1 MIHGYFWLG
10 RILPTSME
18 ASPSEQFVV
27 RLLGADQSDSK
38 TRVRRIEKF
47 RKRNKTNFH
56 INDWIFLKF
65 GKLDGFPRISWNH
78 VYIWGDVRDR
88 YWRITRYCL
97 IICIYLLVFVVYN
110 SAPKARY
117 NYRFKITSSSS
128 ARYFTRWFE
137 SRWCT
142 DVEGFRFAITYDCGR
157 TIQIGVF
164 QLAPR
169 LAIEQNRKCND
180 QDLVNGLLIARPVVL
195 RSLR

>member
-78 VYIWGDVRDR
+78 VYIWGDVRDK
-88 YWRITRYCL
+88 YWRITRSYL
-97 IICIYLLVFVVYN
+97 TITVYLLVFVVYT
-110 SAPKARY
+110 SAVKTRY
-117 NYRFKITSSSS
+117 NYRFEITSSNS

-137 SRWCT
+137 SWRLHRCP
-142 DVEGFRFAITYDCGR
+142 E
-157 TIQIGVF
+157 IQIRYYVR
-164 QLAPR
+164 LRTNNSDR
-169 LAIEQNRKCND
+169 LAIPKSSN
-180 QDLVNGLLIARPVVL
+180 LLRGS
-195 RSLR
+195 R